1 MNKLLILTASILL
14 LLVSQCQLSTES
26 TSLPYLGRHSVQN
39 GDTVYHSIPDFKFV
53 NQDSQQVT
61 PASFADKIYVADFFF
76 TSCPTICPKVAQQ
89 MLRIYQKYEKDPR
102 VVLLSHSIDTR
113 HDTIPALKDYAS
125 KLGVN
130 APRWHFV
137 TGDKSQIYKIA
148 DDYMSIAKEDAN
160 APGGFDHSG
169 YVILVDRNK
178 HLRSFANGT
187 DPTSVDRFMNDMDRL
202 LKEQYQ

>member
-1 MNKLLILTASILL
+1 MNKFFLFLSILGTL
-14 LLVSQCQLSTES
+14 FLSQCQLSTES
-26 TSLPYLGRHSVQN
+26 ATLPYLGRHDVQN
-39 GDTVYHSIPDFKFV
+39 GDTVYHSIPDFQFF
-53 NQDSQQVT
+53 NQDSLKIT
-61 PASFADKIYVADFFF
+61 PAAFKDKVYIADFFF

-89 MLRIYQKYEKDPR
+89 MLRIYQKYEQDSR

-113 HDTIPALKDYAS
+113 HDTIPALKDYAN
-125 KLGVN
+125 KLGVK
-130 APRWHFV
+130 APKWHFV
-137 TGDKSQIYKIA
+137 TGDKAQIYKIA

-187 DPTSVDRFMNDMDRL
+187 DPASVDRFIKDIDVL
-202 LKEQYQ
+202 LNEQFH